1 MTGTER
7 KRAWRLRNPERSQ
20 AAERERAQA
29 RRDGYWNY
37 WRTLTL
43 GQEPRP
49 CRSHDSYRRYEN
61 TIKRMK
67 QRLFWPRYG
76 AGTATMTQE
85 EFGARGHEV
94 FAEALTAAFAQI
106 EAMGDAR

>member
-20 AAERERAQA
+20 MAERERAQA

-43 GQEPRP
+43 AREPRP
-49 CRSHDSYRRYEN
+49 CGSHDSYWRYEH
-61 TIKRMK
+61 TLKRMK
-67 QRLFWPRYG
+67 QRMFWPRYG
-76 AGTATMTQE
+76 AGTTTMTRE
-85 EFGARGHEV
+85 EFRTRGREV
-94 FAEALTAAFAQI
+94 FAEAVAYAKI
-106 EAMGDAR
+106 ETMGDAG